1 MGVIVQSRLTFLL
14 FLLLFA
20 VRWRFLPTTA
30 GLDLLAI
37 PHQVSETIGSLKPSD
52 VRSKANQ
59 IDFRG
64 WWCDRY
70 QWQSMKNVPDSFC
83 GGSDHIWRPDRR
95 EFLFVGLVGSL
106 GLTLGDLFKLQAQ
119 PVSATAKARS
129 VINIFLPGGIAAQE
143 SFDPKRFV
151 PIEYR
156 GPLGTVKTRLDGIYF
171 SEQLKRTAE
180 VADKICVVRSMT
192 HGEADHG
199 RGTHNM
205 FTGWR
210 PSPAVQYP
218 SMGSIVSHE
227 LGSRNDLPPYV
238 CVPTQPNEYAG
249 TGFLGSAYG
258 PFSLG
263 ADPANSAFKVRDL
276 NLAHDVDENR
286 FSERREMRAIVDS
299 HFSALEKSDALD
311 GMDAFYQR
319 AYALMSSNQARA
331 AFDLKLEPD
340 KLRDDYGRN
349 APGQRMLLARRLVEA
364 GVRFVSLTYGGW
376 DHHDNIRAGVSNQM
390 PAFDQAFAALIRDL
404 SSRGMLDSTLVLVTT
419 EFGRTPKINK
429 TGGRD
434 HYPKVF
440 SIVMAGGGIK
450 QGYVHGSTD
459 PTGTEPDENP
469 LTVPDYAATV
479 YNLLGID
486 FEKTLL
492 AGNRPVKIIKDGE
505 VAGGILA

>member
-1 MGVIVQSRLTFLL
+1 
-14 FLLLFA
+14 
-20 VRWRFLPTTA
+20 
-30 GLDLLAI
+30 
-37 PHQVSETIGSLKPSD
+37 
-52 VRSKANQ
+52 
-59 IDFRG
+59 
-64 WWCDRY
+64 
-70 QWQSMKNVPDSFC
+70 MKTPDDSFC
-83 GGSDHIWRPDRR
+83 GGTDHIWRPNRR
-95 EFLFVGLVGSL
+95 EFLFAGLIGSL
-106 GLTLGDLFKLQAQ
+106 GLTLGDVLKLQAE
-119 PVSATAKARS
+119 PAAAAAKAKA
-129 VINIFLPGGIAAQE
+129 VINIYLPGGIAAQE
-143 SFDPKRFV
+143 SFDPKLLV

-156 GPLGTVKTRLDGIYF
+156 GPLGAVKTRLDGVSF
-171 SEQLKRTAE
+171 SEQLKHTADI
-180 VADKICVVRSMT
+180 ADKICVVRSMT

-218 SMGSIVSHE
+218 SIGSIVSHE
-227 LGSRNDLPPYV
+227 LGSRNNLPPYV

-263 ADPANSAFKVRDL
+263 ADPANGGFKVRDL
-276 NLAHDVDENR
+276 NLRDGVDEAR
-286 FSERREMRAIVDS
+286 FAERREMRAVVDS
-299 HFSALEKSDALD
+299 HFSSLEKSDALD

-319 AYALMSSNQARA
+319 AYAMMSSDQARA
-331 AFDLKLEPD
+331 AFDLKQEPD

-349 APGQRMLLARRLVEA
+349 AAGQRMILARRLVEA

-376 DHHDNIRAGVSNQM
+376 DHHDNIRNGISTQM

-404 SSRGMLDSTLVLVTT
+404 STRGMLDSTLVLVTT

-450 QGYVHGSTD
+450 QGCVHGSTD

-469 LTVPDYAATV
+469 LSVPDYAATV
-479 YNLLGID
+479 YSLLGID
-486 FEKTLL
+486 WEKTLL
-492 AGNRPVKIIKDGE
+492 AGSRPVKIIKDGE
-505 VAGGILA
+505 IASGLLA